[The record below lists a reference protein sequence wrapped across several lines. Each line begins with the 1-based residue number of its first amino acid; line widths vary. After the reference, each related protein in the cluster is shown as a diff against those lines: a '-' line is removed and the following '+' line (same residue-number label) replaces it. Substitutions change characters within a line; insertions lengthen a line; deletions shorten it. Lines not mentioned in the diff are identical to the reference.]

1 MSSNGGQIAISKMQ
15 LFGVICYLL
24 VLLGNCVYGV
34 QIALRENWKT
44 GIKDGLIDGKHIV
57 DLCSTEPMSKVFNQ
71 IYLLKKFIETVDSL
85 ASIIQEFNS
94 KTELD
99 MFKELKQIFTDTNK
113 QLEQASDRKFGKE
126 FREIFLS

>member
-1 MSSNGGQIAISKMQ
+1 MEMEYCKMQ

-99 MFKELKQIFTDTNK
+99 MFKKHRFSQIQTNNLNK
-113 QLEQASDRKFGKE
+113 QLTESLVKNFEKF
-126 FREIFLS
+126 F